1 MNMKTW
7 LRKHHACPEGYAWAV
22 SSCKTMQDVW
32 DTAKSEWLVW
42 VATRPGVLDDDT
54 LIRFLQ
60 KCAEYLGVNMTIRE
74 GEKLCDTAW
83 TEDRTTSIFW
93 GWDCLAQ
100 WLETNATPNFEDH
113 HD

>member
-1 MNMKTW
+1 MTVSTW
-7 LRKHHACPEGYAWAV
+7 LRKHDACPEGYAWAV
-22 SSCKTMQDVW
+22 SNCSTMQDVW

-54 LIRFLQ
+54 LIKFSQ
-60 KCAEYLGVNMTIRE
+60 KCDEVLGLTMPIYKCDN
-74 GEKLCDTAW
+74 LCDLVWIEA
-83 TEDRTTSIFW
+83 RTTSMFH

-100 WLETNATPNFEDH
+100 WLETNATPNFGDH